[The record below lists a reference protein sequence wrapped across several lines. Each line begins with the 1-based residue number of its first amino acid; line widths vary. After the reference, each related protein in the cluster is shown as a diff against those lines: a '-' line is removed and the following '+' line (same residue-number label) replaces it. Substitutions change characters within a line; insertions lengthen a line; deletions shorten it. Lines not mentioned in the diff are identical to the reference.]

1 MNITKRMAVAS
12 LTILPIFVLA
22 DDEPRGNEED
32 TDEIVVV
39 GRSVATSSARIE
51 VERELLVDTASAL
64 RDIPGASVN
73 RNGPITGIAQYRGM
87 YGDRV
92 AVDIDQL
99 GVISGGP
106 NAMDAPLS
114 YMSPMMT
121 EELVVSRGIA
131 SVSLAPEAIGG
142 HISTR
147 TSRGE
152 FGGEN
157 FGLSGMLGTRYSDN
171 GNISTSAARLT
182 LADTHHR
189 VSAIAEFD
197 DGDDIQTPE
206 GTIRPTRLSRDRYD
220 LSYSYADDSR
230 RFMVFAGLL
239 DTGETGTPALP
250 MDIIY
255 IDTEMYG
262 AQFGFDVSPGVSVEA
277 RVRYNDVS
285 HVMDNFSLREAPAAM
300 AHRRNNATGSGS
312 QFYLASTLQKSE
324 STFVF
329 GVDGISASHESI
341 ITNPNN
347 AMFRVDN
354 FIDVERDLLG
364 AFAEA
369 RIDALNGELEFG
381 LRYNHVS
388 TNAGDVAAAGMMGMM
403 ANMVGQLA
411 SDFNA
416 ADRDISWNTVDAVIK
431 YRRPLSA
438 PVDWRLEVGSKSR
451 APSYQ
456 ELYLWLPMQATGGLA
471 DGKTYIGNLDLREER
486 SNEVVIG
493 VSAQIGA
500 FTMSPQVF
508 YRRVDDYIQGVPST
522 NMTANMLAMMMSGS
536 EPLQFDNVDA
546 EIWGLDAAW
555 SYTLSDNL
563 LLDGIVSL
571 ARGQRRDIDDHLY
584 RLSPLNGSVGLTY
597 SAEKWSL
604 KSEVI
609 GYADQDRVSATNGE
623 TATSGYWLLNLGYT
637 WQPLAS
643 LRVEA
648 RVDNLLDETYQNHVT
663 GINRAAGSDIPV
675 GERLFGAERTL
686 SAGLI
691 YSF

>member
-1 MNITKRMAVAS
+1 MNITKRVAVAS

-32 TDEIVVV
+32 ADEIVVV

-51 VERELLVDTASAL
+51 VERALLVDTAAAL
-64 RDIPGASVN
+64 RGIPGASVN

-121 EELVVSRGIA
+121 EELVVSRGVA

-152 FGGEN
+152 FGSEE

-171 GNISTSAARLT
+171 GDISTSAARLT
-182 LADTHHR
+182 LANANHR
-189 VSAIAEFD
+189 VSGVAEFD
-197 DGDDIQTPE
+197 DGNDIQTPE
-206 GTIRPTRLSRDRYD
+206 GTMRPTRLSRDRYD
-220 LSYSYADDSR
+220 LSYSYSDDGR

-262 AQFGFDVSPGVSVEA
+262 AQFGLDVSPDLAVEA
-277 RVRYNDVS
+277 RIRYNDVA
-285 HVMDNFSLREAPAAM
+285 HAMDNFSLREAPAAM
-300 AHRRNNATGSGS
+300 MHRLNNATGSGS
-312 QFYLASTLQKSE
+312 QFYLAGTLEKGESTL
-324 STFVF
+324 VF
-329 GVDGISASHESI
+329 GVDGIDASHESV

-364 AFAEA
+364 AFAESQINVA
-369 RIDALNGELEFG
+369 NGELELG
-381 LRYNHVS
+381 LRYNRVS
-388 TNAGDVAAAGMMGMM
+388 TDAGDVAASGMMGVM
-403 ANMVGQLA
+403 ANLVGQLA
-411 SDFNA
+411 TAFNTA
-416 ADRDISWNTVDAVIK
+416 NRDINWNMLDAVIK
-431 YRRPLSA
+431 YRRPMSA
-438 PVDWRLEVGSKSR
+438 STEWNVEVGSKSR

-471 DGKTYIGNLDLREER
+471 DGRTYIGNLDLREER
-486 SNEVVIG
+486 SNEIVIG
-493 VSAQIGA
+493 VSAQVGEFAI
-500 FTMSPQVF
+500 SPQVF

-522 NMTANMLAMMMSGS
+522 NMIANRVAIMMSGS
-536 EPLQFDNVDA
+536 EPLQFENVDA

-555 SYTLSDNL
+555 SYALSNSL

-571 ARGQRRDIDDHLY
+571 ARGQRRDVNDDLY

-597 SAEKWSL
+597 SAESWSL
-604 KSEVI
+604 KSEVV
-609 GYADQDRVSATNGE
+609 GFADQNRVSMTNDE
-623 TATSGYWLLNLGYT
+623 TGTSGYWLLNLGFT
-637 WQPLAS
+637 WQPLVS

-675 GERLFGAERTL
+675 GERLFGVERTL
-686 SAGLI
+686 SAGLV

>member
-1 MNITKRMAVAS
+1 M
-12 LTILPIFVLA
+12 FVFA
-22 DDEPRGNEED
+22 DDEFRGNEED
-32 TDEIVVV
+32 ADEIVVV

-51 VERELLVDTASAL
+51 VERELLVDTATAL

-87 YGDRV
+87 YGDRI

-152 FGGEN
+152 FGSED
-157 FGLSGMLGTRYSDN
+157 FGLFGMLGTRYSDN
-171 GNISTSAARLT
+171 GNVSASAARLT
-182 LADTHHR
+182 LANARHR

-197 DGDDIQTPE
+197 DGDDTRTPE

-220 LSYSYADDSR
+220 LSYSYSDDGR
-230 RFMVFAGLL
+230 HLTVFAGTL

-250 MDIIY
+250 MDITY

-262 AQFGFDVSPGVSVEA
+262 AQFGFDVSPNLAVEV
-277 RVRYNDVS
+277 RVRYNDVA
-285 HVMDNFSLREAPAAM
+285 HAMDNFSLREAPVPM
-300 AHRRNNATGSGS
+300 THRLNNATGSGS
-312 QFYLASTLQKSE
+312 QFFLAGNLEKGN

-329 GVDGISASHESI
+329 GVDGIDASHESVI
-341 ITNPNN
+341 SNPGN

-354 FIDVERDLLG
+354 FIDVERVLLG

-369 RIDALNGELEFG
+369 QIGVVSGELELG
-381 LRYNHVS
+381 LRYNQVS
-388 TNAGDVAAAGMMGMM
+388 TNAGGVAATGMMGKMGTL
-403 ANMVGQLA
+403 VGQLA
-411 SDFNA
+411 TVFNS
-416 ADRDISWNTVDAVIK
+416 ADRDINWNMLDAVIK
-431 YRRPLSA
+431 YRRQMS
-438 PVDWRLEVGSKSR
+438 VSTEWNFEVGSKSR

-471 DGKTYIGNLDLREER
+471 DGRTYIGNLDLREER

-493 VSAQIGA
+493 VSAQVGSFA
-500 FTMSPQVF
+500 VSPQVF

-522 NMTANMLAMMMSGS
+522 NASANRVAMMMSGKD
-536 EPLQFDNVDA
+536 PLQFDNVDA
-546 EIWGLDAAW
+546 EIWGFDAAW
-555 SYTLSDNL
+555 SYELSDSL

-571 ARGQRRDIDDHLY
+571 ARGQRRDINDDLY

-597 SAEKWSL
+597 SAESWSL
-604 KSEVI
+604 KSEIV
-609 GYADQDRVSATNGE
+609 GYADQVRVSMSNDE
-623 TATSGYWLLNLGYT
+623 TGTSGYWLLNLGYN
-637 WQPLAS
+637 WHPLAS

-663 GINRAAGSDIPV
+663 GINRAEGSEIPV
-675 GERLFGAERTL
+675 GERLFGVERTL
-686 SAGLI
+686 SVGLI

>member
-1 MNITKRMAVAS
+1 MNILKGVAVAS
-12 LTILPIFVLA
+12 LMILPMLVIA
-22 DDEPRGNEED
+22 DDELQGKKED
-32 TDEIVVV
+32 ADEIVVV
-39 GRSVATSSARIE
+39 GRSVSTSSARME
-51 VERELLVDTASAL
+51 VERELLVDTAAAL

-152 FGGEN
+152 FGNED

-182 LADTHHR
+182 LANAHHR
-189 VSAIAEFD
+189 VSAIAELD
-197 DGDDIQTPE
+197 DGNDIRTPE
-206 GTIRPTRLSRDRYD
+206 GVIRPTRLSRDRYD
-220 LSYSYADDSR
+220 FSYSYADDGR
-230 RFMVFAGLL
+230 HLTVFTGLL

-262 AQFGFDVSPGVSVEA
+262 AKFGFDVSSSLAVEA
-277 RVRYNDVS
+277 RVRYNDVA
-285 HVMDNFSLREAPAAM
+285 HAMDNFSLREAPAPM
-300 AHRRNNATGSGS
+300 MHRLNRADGSGS
-312 QFYLASTLQKSE
+312 QFFLAGTLEKAS

-329 GVDGISASHESI
+329 GIDGIDASHESV

-364 AFAEA
+364 AFAEVQ
-369 RIDALNGELEFG
+369 IDITNGELELG
-381 LRYNHVS
+381 LRYNQVS
-388 TNAGDVAAAGMMGMM
+388 TSAGDVAAAGLMGAMGDL
-403 ANMVGQLA
+403 VGQLA
-411 SDFNA
+411 TTFNS
-416 ADRDISWNTVDAVIK
+416 ADRNINWNVLDAVIK
-431 YRRPLSA
+431 YRQPMSA
-438 PVDWRLEVGSKSR
+438 STEWSFEVGSKSR

-471 DGKTYIGNLDLREER
+471 DGRTYIGNLGLREER
-486 SNEVVIG
+486 SNEIVVG
-493 VSAQIGA
+493 VSAQLGMFA
-500 FTMSPQVF
+500 FSPQVF

-522 NMTANMLAMMMSGS
+522 NMTANMVAMMMSGS

-555 SYTLSDNL
+555 SYALSDSL
-563 LLDGIVSL
+563 LLDGIISL
-571 ARGQRRDIDDHLY
+571 ARGQRRDINDDLY

-597 SAEKWSL
+597 SAESWSL
-604 KSEVI
+604 KSEIV
-609 GYADQDRVSATNGE
+609 GYADQNRVSITNDE
-623 TATSGYWLLNLGYT
+623 TGTPGYWLLNLGYT

-648 RVDNLLDETYQNHVT
+648 RVENLLDETYQSHVT

-675 GERLFGAERTL
+675 GERLFGVERTL
-686 SAGLI
+686 SAGLV